1 MAKKDAD
8 MPDHEALSE
17 DLQRITKHLSN
28 LRQEIDGLVHSIGR
42 TGSHQADNLKTQ
54 ADEAQG
60 AVEDAVRRSP
70 FAALGIALGIGF
82 LLGILLRR

>member
-1 MAKKDAD
+1 MAQKDAD
-8 MPDHEALSE
+8 MPDHKALSE

-28 LRQEIDGLVHSIGR
+28 LRQEIDSLVHSISR
-42 TGSHQADNLKTQ
+42 AGSHQAENLKAQ
-54 ADEAQG
+54 ADEAQST
-60 AVEDAVRRSP
+60 VEDAVRRSP